1 MPEPKKMTE
10 LEESLEKAIL
20 AKNAKQIMEALTKVR
35 NEQQAY
41 DDMVEKEMSYSKRMD
56 SEKNQDN
63 MRKAGVGTIEKKS
76 FEEISPIQK
85 KNYERLP
92 VLMKKGEDALMDLK
106 ED

>member
-10 LEESLEKAIL
+10 LEEALEKAIL

-41 DDMVEKEMSYSKRMD
+41 DDMVEKEMSYSKKMYGD
-56 SEKNQDN
+56 SETKDENKSKARDVAMKN
-63 MRKAGVGTIEKKS
+63 A
-76 FEEISPIQK
+76 
-85 KNYERLP
+85 ERLP
-92 VLMKKGEDALMDLK
+92 ALMKKGEDALMDLK